1 MNLTTEQLKKMPVF
15 GIAGNF
21 ADHLGQAGEDAD
33 FVNVVTEEPD
43 APKGIFPIYLPNFDS
58 FLGVFP
64 LSSSTLNANF
74 SKKINL
80 HLEPETCV
88 LFNVTYQDKNQDQNP
103 KITTLQP
110 IAFAAFNDCSIRR
123 PNATK
128 ISQKKNWGE
137 KCSGVSATWVEID
150 SLKEGG
156 KLDDYS
162 IISFIKRDGKTIQH
176 GMNSPV
182 IGYQYFHQKLVNWT
196 IKTFNNQI
204 NTGPLEPLNDYLN
217 EINLPS
223 QIIVSLGATRYTS
236 FGEKGFLKPNDE
248 LGVFV
253 YNHTKTDQQKVCE
266 HFSNQTKVFFKDGC
280 YLHQVVKNTNI

>member
-1 MNLTTEQLKKMPVF
+1 MNLTTEQLKKIPVF

-21 ADHLGQAGEDAD
+21 AEHLTQAGEDAD
-33 FVNVVTEEPD
+33 FVNVKTDDPD
-43 APKGIFPIYLPNFDS
+43 SPKGIFPIYLPNFES
-58 FLGVFP
+58 FLGTFP
-64 LSSSTLNANF
+64 LSF
-74 SKKINL
+74 SILKADFSENINL
-80 HLEPETCV
+80 HLEPETCI
-88 LFNVTYQDKNQDQNP
+88 LFDVTYKNQ
-103 KITTLQP
+103 KIISLQP
-110 IAFAAFNDCSIRR
+110 LAFTAFNDCSIRR

-137 KCSGVSATWVEID
+137 KCSGVSATWVEVD

-156 KLDDYS
+156 KLDNYS

-182 IGYQYFHQKLVNWT
+182 IGYQYFHQKLVNWI
-196 IKTFNNQI
+196 IKTFNNQV

-266 HFSNQTKVFFKDGC
+266 HFSNQPKEIFKNGC
-280 YLHQVVKNTNI
+280 YLHQVVKNINI